1 MAPRPTKAKKTQQP
15 RDCRCPRCGE
25 LFTESGIWR
34 HERVCAVEN
43 ADTDRADMVEAAA
56 MVNNV
61 LNNGTY
67 MSSMPPVLAL
77 TRPGDREANTEANAS
92 MPSEDAE
99 EAPTWTAEALAAFIA
114 DQRGFV
120 GSETPP
126 YENLPPPPVDELPPP
141 LPLADPETVQPSVD
155 DIKIEYHPNSQRCAE
170 TIPLH
175 RLVRERDRKPPDPPL
190 ESKPWEKGFHTR
202 LDFEVAAF
210 ALEAQLNNDQ
220 SASLLKLLKRAAEH
234 PEELTVRA
242 PKDLSDGWDLME
254 KTAKIP
260 KFVTEK
266 VTATFNGHTEEY
278 AMYSTD
284 VWAWVRSIIT
294 DPALAPFLAWDAQE
308 ISKFDGAEWER
319 ILDEPW
325 TGDRW
330 SKIQDQLPN
339 SPDAKAVCLVAYAD
353 TAKLS
358 GFGTAEAHPVFM
370 EIANL
375 PANIR
380 HSDRWGG
387 AILVGWLPYIKED
400 SDKSGKKWFINLKTV
415 IWHNSMGKLLKDI
428 ENHAKNGVHIECGDG
443 IIRWLFLCI
452 LILAADYEEQYEL
465 FLDPYVE
472 SGLLKSRCV
481 MALIRGTN
489 CKFPCP
495 RCMVP
500 QEEQSATVTA
510 RRHPVRTTESMEKA
524 VVEAHAARTLEEGES
539 ILKENGLRKVVNA
552 FWQIERSDPYDA
564 LSFDTL
570 HSSASGL
577 WGGHMFEVI
586 KEHIEELGRS
596 AVERVDKCM
605 NMMPSWRGLTHF
617 ESVMNI
623 AFNDGTK
630 YADMLKQFV
639 FAAHVVLTPESSP
652 AGYRLLCAIARYV
665 LVYMFMTLDVNTD
678 RRVAKGREC
687 LAKFEEAI
695 QAYIK
700 YVEHD
705 DVYGD
710 KTWNFPK
717 IHQHAH
723 VFDDIEAKGAARNFG
738 TKPFEKMHGRLRKI
752 YKNQTNFK
760 NFEEQIV
767 RIRHRQYMAQDVQE
781 QLERLDAL
789 QRDEE
794 QRRKD
799 EEVEDARRWRWKP
812 SPSAPSDDDGPS
824 GKDDFQRIVLGSP
837 DGMVSLEDLEGF
849 VFGDGQVFPH
859 LRREISTYLGV
870 KLTKHDL
877 IRPYKYL
884 EVKYSSEVDWTITA
898 DYLRCNS
905 DFHNKPRF
913 DFVLLRV
920 GSNEDNES
928 AGIVVAQVL
937 YIFGCTIDG
946 IEHPLMIT
954 LPLDAPTGTTL
965 RKDRDLGFI
974 RRRMR
979 QRRAQAKVEIFSP
992 HSIIRGAV
1000 VTKDFAKDDD
1010 YLLVNS
1016 ADHDLLLRTFDWIPS

>member
-1 MAPRPTKAKKTQQP
+1 MAPRTTKAKKTQQP
-15 RDCRCPRCGE
+15 RDHPCPICGE
-25 LFTESGIWR
+25 PFTQSGLWR
-34 HERVCAVEN
+34 HERVCAAGNVSS
-43 ADTDRADMVEAAA
+43 DRADMAEAAA
-56 MVNNV
+56 MVDNV
-61 LNNGTY
+61 LRNGRY
-67 MSSMPPVLAL
+67 MPSSLSVLAL
-77 TRPGDREANTEANAS
+77 TRAGDHEANTEANAGVS
-92 MPSEDAE
+92 SEGTE
-99 EAPTWTAEALAAFIA
+99 EAPTWTPEALDAFIS
-114 DQRGFV
+114 DQRV
-120 GSETPP
+120 LVDSDTPP
-126 YENLPPPPVDELPPP
+126 SDEFPPPPDEALPPPPPP
-141 LPLADPETVQPSVD
+141 ADIFQTVPPSVD
-155 DIKIEYHPNSQRCAE
+155 DIKIEYHPNSQRRAE
-170 TIPLH
+170 TVPLH

-190 ESKPWEKGFHTR
+190 ESKPWEKGFRTR

-220 SASLLKLLKRAAEH
+220 SASLLKLLKSAAER
-234 PEELTVRA
+234 PKDLTVQT
-242 PKDLSDGWDLME
+242 PKDLSDGWDLAE

-260 KFVTEK
+260 KFVTET
-266 VTATFNGHTEEY
+266 VTATFNGHKEQY

-284 VWAWVRSIIT
+284 VWGWVQSILT
-294 DPALAPFLAWDAQE
+294 DPALAPFLAWDAQK

-330 SKIQDQLPN
+330 HKIQGQLPN

-400 SDKSGKKWFINLKTV
+400 SDKSGKKWFVNLKTV
-415 IWHNSMGKLLKDI
+415 IWHNSMAKLLKDV
-428 ENHAKNGVHIECGDG
+428 ENHAKSGVHLECGDG

-452 LILAADYEEQYEL
+452 LILAADYEEQYE
-465 FLDPYVE
+465 FFRV
-472 SGLLKSRCV
+472 
-481 MALIRGTN
+481 
-489 CKFPCP
+489 PC
-495 RCMVP
+495 
-500 QEEQSATVTA
+500 EQSTTVTE
-510 RRHPVRTTESMEKA
+510 RRHPVRTTESMKDV

-539 ILKENGLRKVVNA
+539 ILKDNGLRKVVNA
-552 FWQIERSDPYDA
+552 FWQIKRSDPYDA

-665 LVYMFMTLDVNTD
+665 PVYMFMTLDVNTD

-705 DVYGD
+705 DAYGD

-767 RIRHRQYMAQDVQE
+767 RIRHRQYMAQDVRG
-781 QLERLDAL
+781 QLARLDAL
-789 QRDEE
+789 QQAEE
-794 QRRKD
+794 QKRKEA
-799 EEVEDARRWRWKP
+799 EEEEAQSWRWKP
-812 SPSAPSDDDGPS
+812 SPSAPSDEDGF
-824 GKDDFQRIVLGSP
+824 KRVILGSP
-837 DGMVSLEDLEGF
+837 DGLISFEDLEAF
-849 VFGDGQVFPH
+849 AFGGEKVFPH
-859 LRREISTYLGV
+859 LRRELSTYLGV
-870 KLTKHDL
+870 RLSKHDL

-884 EVKYSSEVDWTITA
+884 EVKYSSEVDWTITT
-898 DYLRCNS
+898 DYLRCNA

-913 DFVLLRV
+913 DFVLLQTN
-920 GSNEDNES
+920 SEDDES
-928 AGIVVAQVL
+928 TRGAGVVVAQVL
-937 YIFGCTIDG
+937 YIFSCTVNG
-946 IEHPLMIT
+946 VEHPLMIT
-954 LPLDAPTGTTL
+954 LPLDAPTGTPL
-965 RKDRDLGFI
+965 RKDKDLGFI
-974 RRRMR
+974 RRRVR
-979 QRRAQAKVEIFSP
+979 QRRAQSKVEIFSP

-1000 VTKDFAKDDD
+1000 VTKDFSRDDD
-1010 YLLVNS
+1010 YLIVNS
-1016 ADHDLLLRTFDWIPS
+1016 ADHDLFLRTFDWIPS

>member
-1 MAPRPTKAKKTQQP
+1 MA
-15 RDCRCPRCGE
+15 
-25 LFTESGIWR
+25 
-34 HERVCAVEN
+34 
-43 ADTDRADMVEAAA
+43 EAAA

-61 LNNGTY
+61 LQ
-67 MSSMPPVLAL
+67 S
-77 TRPGDREANTEANAS
+77 ANTEANAGVS
-92 MPSEDAE
+92 SKSTE
-99 EAPTWTAEALAAFIA
+99 EAPTWTPEALDAFIA
-114 DQRGFV
+114 DQRV
-120 GSETPP
+120 LVDSDIPP
-126 YENLPPPPVDELPPP
+126 FNEFSPPPDEALSPPPPP
-141 LPLADPETVQPSVD
+141 ADSFQSVPPSVD
-155 DIKIEYHPNSQRCAE
+155 DIKIEYHPNSQRRAE
-170 TIPLH
+170 TVPLH

-190 ESKPWEKGFHTR
+190 ESKPWEKGFRTR

-220 SASLLKLLKRAAEH
+220 SASLLKLLESATKH
-234 PEELTVRA
+234 PEELTVRT
-242 PKDLSDGWDLME
+242 PKDLSDGWDLVE

-260 KFVTEK
+260 KFVTET
-266 VTATFNGHTEEY
+266 VTATFSGHTEQY

-284 VWAWVRSIIT
+284 VWEWVQSILT
-294 DPALAPFLAWDAQE
+294 DPALAPFLAWDAQK
-308 ISKFDGAEWER
+308 ISKFDGTEWER

-330 SKIQDQLPN
+330 HKIQGQLPD

-380 HSDRWGG
+380 HSGRWGG

-415 IWHNSMGKLLKDI
+415 IWHNSMAKLLKDV
-428 ENHAKNGVHIECGDG
+428 EQHAKTGVHLECGDG

-452 LILAADYEEQYEL
+452 LILAADYEEQ
-465 FLDPYVE
+465 
-472 SGLLKSRCV
+472 CV

-500 QEEQSATVTA
+500 QEEQSTTITE
-510 RRHPVRTTESMEKA
+510 RRHPVRTTESMKD
-524 VVEAHAARTLEEGES
+524 VVVQAHAARTLEEGES
-539 ILKENGLRKVVNA
+539 ILKDNGLRKVVNA
-552 FWQIERSDPYDA
+552 FWQIKRSDPYDA

-586 KEHIEELGRS
+586 KEHIGELGRS

-605 NMMPSWRGLTHF
+605 SMMPSWRGLTHF

-665 LVYMFMTLDVNTD
+665 PVYMFMTLDVNSD

-687 LAKFEEAI
+687 LAKFEDAI
-695 QAYIK
+695 QGYIK

-705 DVYGD
+705 DTYGD

-738 TKPFEKMHGRLRKI
+738 TKSFEKMHGPLRKI

-760 NFEEQIV
+760 NFEEQASAHADFIV
-767 RIRHRQYMAQDVQE
+767 RIRHRHYMAQDVRE

-794 QRRKD
+794 QKRK
-799 EEVEDARRWRWKP
+799 EEEEEEARRWRWKP
-812 SPSAPSDDDGPS
+812 SSSAPGDDEGPG

-837 DGMVSLEDLEGF
+837 DDTVSLEDLEDF
-849 VFGDGQVFPH
+849 VFGGEKAFPH
-859 LRREISTYLGV
+859 LRRELSTYLGV

-898 DYLRCNS
+898 DYLRCNP
-905 DFHNKPRF
+905 DFHDKPRF
-913 DFVLLRV
+913 DFVLLQT
-920 GSNEDNES
+920 GSNEGDSS

-937 YIFGCTIDG
+937 YIFGCKIDG
-946 IEHPLMIT
+946 VEHPLMIT
-954 LPLDAPTGTTL
+954 LPLDAPTGTAL

-979 QRRAQAKVEIFSP
+979 QRRAQSKVEIFSP